1 MNSVESAY
9 QQRALQIQNI
19 IEQLQFS
26 PYVEILFF
34 LSRIKTFFLSLISV
48 YSGLRRQIYQKV
60 KVETLDQC
68 ADWSQIFDQKDK
80 GTVSL
85 SPFWCHYPTTFPCS
99 NSPMETLGKEF
110 ILQVMLERI
119 LIYLL
124 FLLLF

>member
-34 LSRIKTFFLSLISV
+34 LSRIKTFLLSLISV
-48 YSGLRRQIYQKV
+48 HSGLRRQIYQKV
-60 KVETLDQC
+60 KVGTLDQR

-80 GTVSL
+80 GTVLL
-85 SPFWCHYPTTFPCS
+85 SPF
-99 NSPMETLGKEF
+99 
-110 ILQVMLERI
+110 
-119 LIYLL
+119 
-124 FLLLF
+124 

>member
-9 QQRALQIQNI
+9 QQRASQIQNI

-34 LSRIKTFFLSLISV
+34 LSRIKTFLLSLISFH
-48 YSGLRRQIYQKV
+48 SGVSRQIYQKV

-68 ADWSQIFDQKDK
+68 ADWSHMFDQKDK

-85 SPFWCHYPTTFPCS
+85 SPF
-99 NSPMETLGKEF
+99 
-110 ILQVMLERI
+110 
-119 LIYLL
+119 
-124 FLLLF
+124 

>member
-9 QQRALQIQNI
+9 QQRASQIQNI

-85 SPFWCHYPTTFPCS
+85 SPF
-99 NSPMETLGKEF
+99 
-110 ILQVMLERI
+110 
-119 LIYLL
+119 
-124 FLLLF
+124 